1 MIYLSFFLL
10 GLRIVKTQPWFWPSF
25 NWWKN
30 QTSDSRTS
38 ADFRGYYLL
47 YVARYVAEIISVG
60 LEYDRKDKREMLLHH
75 FSTVFLIGISYAYG
89 FTRVG
94 GIIMLLLDPA
104 DVPLHV
110 AKLFKYVADARK
122 IELNKKR
129 SGRSNNNRAMAT
141 QRAITV
147 GKRCQFMADVLF
159 GVFMVTFFITRLV
172 MYPYV
177 VYSSHFECR
186 KFVNVERNLA
196 LLIGYW
202 SCIVLLYIVLA
213 LQAYWFYLI
222 LKVAIK
228 VVTKGEAEDVRS
240 DDEGEDEDEDDA
252 EDSDDENELE
262 GKKKK

>member
-1 MIYLSFFLL
+1 
-10 GLRIVKTQPWFWPSF
+10 
-25 NWWKN
+25 
-30 QTSDSRTS
+30 
-38 ADFRGYYLL
+38 
-47 YVARYVAEIISVG
+47 VARYVAEIISVG

-122 IELNKKR
+122 SELNKVNT
-129 SGRSNNNRAMAT
+129 GRSNNDNISAAAT

-177 VYSSHFECR
+177 VYSSQFECR

-196 LLIGYW
+196 LLMGYW

-228 VVTKGEAEDVRS
+228 VITKGEAEDVRS
-240 DDEGEDEDEDDA
+240 DDEDEDGEDD